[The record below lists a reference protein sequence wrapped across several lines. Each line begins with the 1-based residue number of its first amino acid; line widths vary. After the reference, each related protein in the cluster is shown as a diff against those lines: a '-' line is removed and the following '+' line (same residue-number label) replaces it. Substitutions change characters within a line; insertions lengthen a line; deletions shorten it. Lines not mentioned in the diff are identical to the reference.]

1 MSAIPSEIFKA
12 YDIRGVVGKTLT
24 AHGTETIGR
33 AIGSRARELG
43 QEKVCVGRDGRLS
56 GASLSQAL
64 ARGLQAAG
72 GGGGDIGRGATPM
85 PYFATHPLAEGAGGV
100 VTGSPNPPDYHG

>member
-24 AHGTETIGR
+24 AQGTETIGR
-33 AIGSRARELG
+33 AIGSRARELS
-43 QEKVCVGRDGRLS
+43 QKKVCVGRDGRLS

-72 GGGGDIGRGATPM
+72 VEGVDIRPLTTPLL
-85 PYFATHPLAEGAGGV
+85 YFPPHPLHTLSAPLV
-100 VTGSPNPPDYHG
+100 PRH